1 MPTLVEI
8 LKDPNY
14 VNANEATKRAIFD
27 KYSGQDQNYTSANG
41 ATQDAIRQRFG
52 VAPTAPPPE
61 AEKAAPFSAKDEVIQ
76 AAQSALGAS
85 KSVLQGFGAETA
97 GAEYLGDAAKKLGT
111 YLSPERRAEQQ
122 RREAI
127 EKAAAQSGSTLAEI
141 SAGVGAVTEAPFAAA
156 AQAVGSALPT
166 IALGVGAAALAGVG
180 AAALG
185 VSLGA
190 PVAIA
195 AGVGIGMKFLI
206 GALQGAGEVKGSIY
220 DKVKDGLKDS
230 GKDPEE
236 IKRIARESQNY
247 LGENWGTIA
256 AATGI
261 GAVAGGTGLESEAL
275 KYFSKPVAK
284 KAAEDLAKK
293 AAEAATKTG
302 FVAGT
307 KRAGVAGL
315 KEAAPEAVQGGQSQY
330 AQNVA
335 MTRAGMETPAM
346 QGVAGAATKEG
357 LMGMLGGA
365 AINPILGQGAEAATP
380 EQAPPGTVG
389 PTPEEIAYRAAVE
402 ARKQEQGTTAQGKA
416 ARAGEKILD
425 AEAKAQADAERASR
439 VGAEQTAAAEIQAAR
454 TQREAELKE
463 AFPADYSDVMQ
474 RTNSYME
481 LYDEKQTLLGLPQSI
496 NVKRRLTVVNE
507 LMAGIVAEDMRIPN
521 EANRMM
527 AENLKA
533 INKLPRDLQAKYA
546 AATFEVPASPQM
558 EMRAFVE
565 QPPTRPPEIGLDG
578 KPLPVEPTPAVVR
591 EPKLKTVATVAEAQ
605 AALDAQNAAQARA
618 GAEERKAAAEAG
630 QLGLFTRVGT
640 PTAEAKTG
648 TEERPVFA
656 PVAEAVT
663 EPVVRQKPTPET
675 VPTVVTPEV
684 LGVLGIGGTAVLR
697 KSDHPIQGLDIA
709 KPEEATQVRDM
720 LTVYRNRPGLSPAIA
735 GKVDTYLTRPE
746 FKGLPDVTPT
756 AKQNQPESGNK
767 PGANQPSV
775 AVPAQPAAVSVPR
788 LGGRVPAPA
797 ESIAPV
803 GTGLVPT
810 GAPAGKGNVPKGTK
824 PVAVVKPAVVKPA
837 VVKPVVV
844 PKAKAPKEAPV
855 KPIGQSAE
863 KKAAN
868 KAAQPSARKA
878 KKEVVQPT
886 KAPKVVVP
894 KAVVPKVAKAPKVV
908 EAPEVEVTPARVPDL
923 AVTRRRID
931 DLGLDPDTKKSQ
943 VTAFAKKLH
952 AAGIIED
959 GDLAEVQ
966 RISKDRDMGVDDILP
981 EISLALDAYEQNQNK
996 PAQVTKEE
1004 APKDTT
1010 PGPANESLVGPV
1022 KRLQADQIETL
1033 EEFYDAKKGSREFW
1047 EKLRADVHLYATK
1060 GGKAVAK
1067 AIRELIGQIQAGVLA
1082 VGIVFN
1088 PSAGLTNNYNI
1099 NIPQVVRT
1107 TSQVKAVVPAE
1118 AKGKM
1123 SQQAIDVYEA
1133 MAPVA
1138 KKTGKGFILADKA
1151 NGKMHLF
1158 NNDGSYFLSDAA
1170 LYGKDIGDVMVGGG
1184 KLITPAGKFTLVTMP
1199 VEYAGRKGLGL
1210 VETEDATGIIA
1221 IHAAALGDPAERRAA
1236 RLESGKASESRI
1248 SYGCINTK
1256 HTTFLNKILPRIDDF
1271 DGGLI
1276 FVLPDVTAKTAEMF
1290 QPETQTTERV
1300 ETRKTVEAE
1309 TKREQAKK
1317 EEIYETLRPENLRLR
1332 VEETPAPVEKP
1343 MGHSEIEGLIAE
1355 VEKTLGG
1362 AVDITIL
1369 DKATD
1374 LDRKAAVGTA
1384 GAVVSGKVY
1393 LFRDGIASGID
1404 GVKTIFHE
1412 LFHHGL
1418 QKLLSTRKYHEVMN
1432 GLYISNARVRKLAD
1446 AWINTAEGKRAATT
1460 YAAQHPTDAITA
1472 NGALISHATDEAL
1485 ARIAEELKTGNK
1497 IGTGQRGFV
1506 RSIASWLGSV
1516 AEALG
1521 LRRLAQHIRSATYS
1535 EVEKFVQEALD
1546 ASIKEGPVKAEVT
1559 LRANIPNA
1567 SKQAVAAIQAQVPP
1581 QTQAVQGKG
1590 MKQMMAG
1597 ATTAISNGQAL
1608 LAARQK
1614 TADKFATVSAK
1625 LASQFSQGYK
1635 NSFGDVNPELVARQ
1649 AEEAQKL
1656 VQDFYRAGGIKF
1668 NKDGIVET
1676 VDSKDS
1682 ALSAIK
1688 QIVDIGKASGMTYE
1702 QAEAHV
1708 STVLEGHRLHD
1719 MRENHDAILEQSA
1732 RLLEAQG
1739 KQKQADAERDKKL
1752 RRHMN
1757 NADIDT
1763 LEAEYK
1769 KTPSIQKVQDTLNAT
1784 RTQAIDFMVAAGRI
1798 TKENGKFWKDNAAY
1812 VPFDR
1817 MMEDID
1823 TPVTVVRG
1831 NGIATLRNI
1840 PGMKGSFERPIKNV
1854 IDSYTNRLGWM
1865 ITEGIRNNASLQVA
1879 DALVI
1884 ANLAEEHAKPEL
1896 AKNTG
1901 LVLPKL
1907 YRDGKAVHFE
1917 VQSVADF
1924 EAFQMAP
1931 AVMGAIV
1938 KALMVPA
1945 RWLRV
1950 GITSMPPFTIKQV
1963 IEDAQRAMFT
1973 SGVKHPL
1980 TVGMKTL
1987 YNFPRL
1993 LVSDALQGLGI
2004 SKQMPVVRMM
2014 EKLGVLGDY
2023 DTNILNPA
2031 SDLKIAAGAS
2041 GRGFAGTT
2049 FHILEKITKAS
2060 DLAARLAVFEE
2071 TLMETGG
2078 VRQRDRSI
2086 VGGDTTLAMTRAREL
2101 INFSRR
2107 GSDAS
2112 LHALTRVV
2120 PFMNAYAQGMDVT
2133 YRTATGMNASSGAS
2147 RAAAK
2152 KMFYKNASIMVGMG
2166 FLYALSM
2173 SDDDGYKNATDEV
2186 RDNNYLI
2193 PGSDKKI
2200 PLPKEIGFLFKAI
2213 PERIVDYYRRYGTSE
2228 EQSAIQFLGS
2238 LAKGALAA
2246 YGTPNATPALI
2257 KPLLENVT
2265 NYSFFLQR
2273 ELESTSVQKLDVSQR
2288 ATGSTAELAKSI
2300 GAASAKLGEIL
2311 GTKVVEVSPIKVDN
2325 LIRGMFG
2332 IAGSTTLLMTD
2343 ALLNPS
2349 RPDRPLYQM
2358 PFGSLFLYDTIGG
2371 RKKNEFYD
2379 LQTKAAQALTTFN
2392 HLKTNHPEK
2401 MLEYYKQNKA
2411 LITIAPILNDK
2422 LRDLSEI
2429 RKERVMLEESTVLKL
2444 SPEVRRAEI
2453 DKRRKI
2459 ENLYVSDIRKINAL
2473 VNKMQ

>member
-1 MPTLVEI
+1 MPIARFQLPDGRIARFEVPE
-8 LKDPNY
+8 
-14 VNANEATKRAIFD
+14 
-27 KYSGQDQNYTSANG
+27 GTSPEQAQ
-41 ATQDAIRQRFG
+41 AMISEQLPQMQL
-52 VAPTAPPPE
+52 PSPSPE

-111 YLSPERRAEQQ
+111 YLSPERQAEQQ

-127 EKAAAQSGSTLAEI
+127 EKAAAQSGSTLAEM
-141 SAGVGAVTEAPFAAA
+141 SAGVGAVTEAPLAAT
-156 AQAVGSALPT
+156 AQAGGSALPT
-166 IALGVGAAALAGVG
+166 IALGVGAAALGVW
-180 AAALG
+180 
-185 VSLGA
+185 LGA

-206 GALQGAGEVKGSIY
+206 GALQGAGEVKGSVY
-220 DKVKDGLKDS
+220 DAVKDGLKDS

-247 LGENWGTIA
+247 FGENWGTIA

-261 GAVAGGTGLESEAL
+261 GAWAGGTGLESEAL

-293 AAEAATKTG
+293 AAEAAAKTG

-315 KEAAPEAVQGGQSQY
+315 KEAVPEAVQGGQSQY

-365 AINPILGQGAEAATP
+365 AIHPLIGHGAEAATP
-380 EQAPPGTVG
+380 EQEQAPGTVG

-439 VGAEQTAAAEIQAAR
+439 VGAEQAAAAEIQAAR

-496 NVKRRLTVVNE
+496 NVKRRLKVVDGLLE
-507 LMAGIVAEDMRIPN
+507 EIVAEDMRIPN

-578 KPLPVEPTPAVVR
+578 KPLPVEPTPPVVR

-640 PTAEAKTG
+640 PTAEAKIG
-648 TEERPVFA
+648 TEERPVLAPTEAAVAPA

-746 FKGLPDVTPT
+746 FKGLPDVTPV

-803 GTGLVPT
+803 GTGLVPA
-810 GAPAGKGNVPKGTK
+810 GAPAGKRNVPKGTK
-824 PVAVVKPAVVKPA
+824 PVAVVKPV
-837 VVKPVVV
+837 VVKPVAA

-855 KPIGQSAE
+855 KPTGQSAE

-878 KKEVVQPT
+878 KKEVVKPT
-886 KAPKVVVP
+886 EAPKAVVPKAVVPKVPKAPKVVVP
-894 KAVVPKVAKAPKVV
+894 KAVVP
-908 EAPEVEVTPARVPDL
+908 EAPEAKVTPTRVPDL

-966 RISKDRDMGVDDILP
+966 RISKDRDMGVDDILS
-981 EISLALDAYEQNQNK
+981 EISLALDAYEQNQK
-996 PAQVTKEE
+996 EPAQVTKEE

-1010 PGPANESLVGPV
+1010 PGPANESLVRPV
-1022 KRLQADQIETL
+1022 ERLQADQVETL
-1033 EEFYDAKKGSREFW
+1033 EEFYDAKKGSKEFW
-1047 EKLRADVHLYATK
+1047 ERLRADVHLYATK

-1107 TSQVKAVVPAE
+1107 TSQIKAVVPAE

-1221 IHAAALGDPAERRAA
+1221 IHAAYLGDPAERRAA

-1290 QPETQTTERV
+1290 KPETQTTERV

-1317 EEIYETLRPENLRLR
+1317 EEIHETLRPENLRLR
-1332 VEETPAPVEKP
+1332 VEETPTPVEKP

-1374 LDRKAAVGTA
+1374 LDRKAASGTA
-1384 GAVVSGKVY
+1384 GAVVGNKVY

-1404 GVKTIFHE
+1404 GIKTIFHE

-1418 QKLLSTRKYHEVMN
+1418 QKLLTTRKYHEVMN
-1432 GLYISNARVRKLAD
+1432 GLYTSNARVRKLAD
-1446 AWINTAEGKRAATT
+1446 AWINTAEGKRAEAT

-1472 NGALISHATDEAL
+1472 HGALISHATDEAL

-1546 ASIKEGPVKAEVT
+1546 ASVKEGPVKAGVT

-1567 SKQAVAAIQAQVPP
+1567 SKQAIATIQAQVPP
-1581 QTQAVQGKG
+1581 QTQAPQGNG
-1590 MKQMMAG
+1590 IQQMMAG
-1597 ATTAISNGQAL
+1597 AATAIKNRQAVL
-1608 LAARQK
+1608 LVRQK

-1798 TKENGKFWKDNAAY
+1798 TKETGKFWKDNAAY

-1817 MMEDID
+1817 MIDESD

-1884 ANLAEEHAKPEL
+1884 AKLAEEHAKPEL
-1896 AKNTG
+1896 AKKIG

-1931 AVMGAIV
+1931 AVMGSMV

-1950 GITSMPPFTIKQV
+1950 GITSMPPFTVKQV

-1993 LVSDALQGLGI
+1993 LTSDALQGLGI
-2004 SKQMPVVRMM
+2004 GKQMPIVRMM
-2014 EKLGVLGDY
+2014 EKLGIVGDY
-2023 DTNILNPA
+2023 DTNIINPA

-2041 GRGFAGTT
+2041 GRGFAGAT
-2049 FHILEKITKAS
+2049 FHILERITKAS

-2078 VRQRDRSI
+2078 VRQRDGSI
-2086 VGGDTTLAMTRAREL
+2086 VGGDTTLAQTRAREL

-2107 GSDAS
+2107 GSNAS

-2166 FLYALSM
+2166 FLYALAM

-2200 PLPKEIGFLFKAI
+2200 PLPKEIGFLFKSI

-2228 EQSAIQFLGS
+2228 EQSAVQFLGS
-2238 LAKGALAA
+2238 LAKGALSA
-2246 YGTPNATPALI
+2246 YGPPNATPALI
-2257 KPLLENVT
+2257 KPVLEALT
-2265 NYSFFLQR
+2265 NHSFFLQR
-2273 ELESTSVQKLDVSQR
+2273 ELESASVQKLDVSQR
-2288 ATGSTAELAKSI
+2288 ATSSTAELAKSI
-2300 GAASAKLGEIL
+2300 GAASAKLGGIL
-2311 GTKVVEVSPIKVDN
+2311 GTKVVEVSPIMVDN

-2332 IAGSTTLLMTD
+2332 MAGSTTLLMTD

-2358 PFGSLFLYDTIGG
+2358 PFASLFLYDTIGG

-2392 HLKTNHPEK
+2392 YLETNHPEK
-2401 MLEYYKQNKA
+2401 VQAYYLQNKA
-2411 LITIAPILNDK
+2411 LIAFAPSLNNT
-2422 LRDLSEI
+2422 LRDLNKI
-2429 RKERVMLEESTVLKL
+2429 RKERMMLEESTLLKL
-2444 SPEVRRAEI
+2444 SPEIRRAEI
-2453 DKRRKI
+2453 DKLRKI

-2473 VNKMQ
+2473 VNKAQ